1 MRSLINKNLSCF
13 HLKIFA
19 AICMIVDHI
28 AVVFLWPSLQL
39 YTILRSIGRM
49 ALPIYAFLVVES
61 CNHTKSMEKYFLR
74 LGLFALISEIPF
86 DLAFFNSD
94 KIDFFANVN
103 IFYTFFFAVT
113 CIYIFETMRNQ
124 SKKIQ
129 IIAICLLAAFVG
141 IMCFLMRVTGEKLVF
156 ESMLFVY
163 LGGLLVACHSFCK
176 NGGEGQTSKTFFGN
190 IISILL
196 IFPII
201 FLGEIINCDY
211 DTFGIILIVCAY
223 MIKYICPKR
232 LLQILILGTG
242 MIYFYGIEPWSRWIR
257 WGHIFG
263 VREIMYLCFSLVAV
277 VILFWYNGER
287 GKNFKW
293 TFYWIYPIHI
303 FILYVLN
310 TFLTLA

>member
-1 MRSLINKNLSCF
+1 MLSFFLAALESDADRQMFAEVYAQHHSKMENTAIRILKNQSDAEDAVQNAFMQVIRHFEKISHISCE
-13 HLKIFA
+13 
-19 AICMIVDHI
+19 D
-28 AVVFLWPSLQL
+28 
-39 YTILRSIGRM
+39 
-49 ALPIYAFLVVES
+49 LPFW
-61 CNHTKSMEKYFLR
+61 
-74 LGLFALISEIPF
+74 LIS
-86 DLAFFNSD
+86 
-94 KIDFFANVN
+94 
-103 IFYTFFFAVT
+103 
-113 CIYIFETMRNQ
+113 
-124 SKKIQ
+124 
-129 IIAICLLAAFVG
+129 IAICLLAAFVG